1 MRFRTGLLFGA
12 LVSLVSCRPTPAYDL
27 VIRHGTVYDG
37 TGGEPAV
44 GDVAVLGDSI
54 VAVGDLGGARGRV
67 EVDATGL
74 AVAPGFI
81 NMLSWA
87 NEDLLVDGRSQ
98 GDIRQGVTLEIF
110 GEGESMGPLHRL
122 DARRDDRRGRAT
134 SSSMCP
140 GPPSASYLDHVV
152 SRGHRAERRFL
163 RRCHDGPGP

>member
-1 MRFRTGLLFGA
+1 MRLGTLLLLGV
-12 LVSLVSCRPTPAYDL
+12 LVTLASCRPRPAYDL

-37 TGGEPAV
+37 TGGAPVV

-87 NEDLLVDGRSQ
+87 TRDAARRRPLAERHPAGRHARGLRRGLRRWGRSTT
-98 GDIRQGVTLEIF
+98 R
-110 GEGESMGPLHRL
+110 
-122 DARRDDRRGRAT
+122 
-134 SSSMCP
+134 
-140 GPPSASYLDHVV
+140 
-152 SRGHRAERRFL
+152 
-163 RRCHDGPGP
+163 